1 LSNLVFELVLLNRFG
16 ISVQLHNGEF
26 HFENHFFL
34 VQICNVGLKA
44 MILLHIAKNEQ
55 LLHLE
60 MDDFSVIEDD
70 FKTYDK
76 EFQVD
81 LKSKEEIDLLVFGL
95 EGEEGKLASIL
106 MQIHQQPTE
115 EKLSGWFLKL
125 QDELQNVKTFYSS
138 LAKVVS
144 SDRYY
149 RYHEL
154 FRHITQKIV
163 CVAAILIFFTQRH
176 LLTRSEAAE
185 ILGVAEREEN
195 GFHLDLEDYLHAIL
209 LSTSEFC
216 RFAVNFA
223 TFGHYERVDD
233 IADILGKISAA
244 FRLLNFKSGNLRKH
258 YDTLKYSLNKVE
270 EVKYNLTIRG
280 LRKYSEQEK

>member
-1 LSNLVFELVLLNRFG
+1 MFIV
-16 ISVQLHNGEF
+16 
-26 HFENHFFL
+26 
-34 VQICNVGLKA
+34 
-44 MILLHIAKNEQ
+44 
-55 LLHLE
+55 
-60 MDDFSVIEDD
+60 
-70 FKTYDK
+70 
-76 EFQVD
+76 
-81 LKSKEEIDLLVFGL
+81 
-95 EGEEGKLASIL
+95 
-106 MQIHQQPTE
+106 
-115 EKLSGWFLKL
+115 SGWFLKL

-149 RYHEL
+149 SWINPSFYHSL
-154 FRHITQKIV
+154 FN
-163 CVAAILIFFTQRH
+163 L
-176 LLTRSEAAE
+176 
-185 ILGVAEREEN
+185 VAEREEN

-233 IADILGKISAA
+233 VADILGKISAA

-280 LRKYSEQEK
+280 LRKYSKQEK